1 AFDTVY
7 AEGQRRYV
15 ESLSAYARQFLGMM
29 EKPDVDFIE
38 GLSPAVSIEQRSS
51 AKNPRS
57 TVGTVT
63 EIYDYLRLLYA
74 RVGTPYCYRCGRKIS
89 QQTVEQ
95 VVDLVMSLPKGSK
108 IQILAPLVKG
118 RKGEHKEIF
127 DQIKKEG
134 FIRAR
139 VDGKI
144 VEVEG
149 EMKLEKYKKHNIEV
163 VVDRLVV
170 EKKIA
175 KRLADSLETAL
186 KLGSGIVVV
195 NVLGKE
201 ELLFSEH
208 YACVHCG
215 ISYEELSPRMFSF
228 NSPFGACPTCSGL
241 GTKMEIDPDLVVPDP
256 KISIAYGAVAPW
268 GNPIGGWYYHQL
280 KSLADHFQ
288 FSLYVPFEKLKSEAK
303 NVLLYGTGHRELK
316 FRWEDSE
323 GKGEY
328 YDTFEGVI
336 PNLERRYRQT
346 ASEAVRE
353 WIERFM
359 RVLPCPECNG
369 TRLKK
374 ESLSVKVKD
383 LNIAELTELSVK
395 QAKKF
400 FAKLKLTSREHQI
413 AKQILKEI
421 NERLGFMMDVGLDYL
436 TLDRSAASLSGGE
449 AQRIR
454 LATQIGSRLVGVL
467 YILDEPSVGLHQRD
481 NKRLLNTLLGLR
493 DLGNTVLVVE
503 HDRETIMTADHVVDL
518 GPGAGKEGGWVV
530 AKGTPQAIAR
540 NKKSLTGK
548 YLSGKLSIPIPK
560 TRRNGNGD
568 FLSIFGAAGNN
579 LKRIRVDLPL
589 GLFICITGVSGSGKS
604 TLINETLFRV
614 LSQHF
619 YNSKIASLEYGGIQ
633 GLEHVDKVINIDQSP
648 IGRTPRSNPATY
660 TGVFTYIR
668 DLFAMIPEAKI
679 RGYKVGRFSFNVR
692 GGRCEACEGDG
703 IIKIEMHFLPDVYV
717 PCEICKGK
725 RYNRETLEI
734 KYKGKNIADVLD
746 MTVDE
751 AYEFFVNIPKIKRK
765 LQTLKDV
772 GLGYIHLGQPATT
785 LSGGEAQRVKLSTE
799 LSKVST
805 GSTLYILD
813 EPTTG
818 LHFEDIKM
826 LLRVLNKLVDK
837 GNTVLVIEHNL
848 DVIKTADYI
857 IDLGPEGGE
866 DGGKVIATG
875 TPEEVAKTE
884 GSYTGQFLKDILKPT

>member
-1 AFDTVY
+1 MAEKSIRIKGAREHNLKNIDLEIPRDKLVVITGLSGSGKSSLAFDTIY

-74 RVGTPYCYRCGRKIS
+74 RVGTPYCYKCGRKIS

-95 VVDLVMSLPKGSK
+95 IVDLVMSLPKGSK
-108 IQILAPLVKG
+108 IQILAPLIKG

-139 VDGKI
+139 VDGEI
-144 VEVEG
+144 MEVEG

-170 EKKIA
+170 GKKIA

-195 NVLGKE
+195 NVLGSE

-228 NSPFGACPTCSGL
+228 NSPFGACPTCGGL

-256 KISIAYGAVAPW
+256 SISIAHGAVAPW
-268 GNPIGGWYYHQL
+268 GDPIGSWYYHQL

-288 FSLYVPFEKLKSEAK
+288 FSLYVPFQKLKPEVK
-303 NVLLYGTGHRELK
+303 DILLYGTGEEELK

-346 ASEAVRE
+346 QSEAVRE
-353 WIERFM
+353 WIEKFM

-369 TRLKK
+369 ARLKK
-374 ESLSVKVKD
+374 ESLSVKVAD
-383 LNIAELTELSVK
+383 LNIAELTKLSVK

-400 FAKLKLTSREHQI
+400 FSKLKLSSREHQI

-503 HDRETIMTADHVVDL
+503 HDRETIMTADFVIDL

-530 AKGTPQAIAR
+530 ACGTPQTIAR
-540 NKKSLTGK
+540 SKKSLTGK

-560 TRRNGNGD
+560 RRRNNNGD
-568 FLSIFGAAGNN
+568 FLSILGASGNN

-604 TLINETLFRV
+604 TLVNETLFRV
-614 LSQHF
+614 LAQHF
-619 YNSKIASLEYGGIQ
+619 YNSKILPLEYRGIR
-633 GLEHVDKVINIDQSP
+633 GLEHIDKVINIDQS
-648 IGRTPRSNPATY
+648 
-660 TGVFTYIR
+660 
-668 DLFAMIPEAKI
+668 
-679 RGYKVGRFSFNVR
+679 
-692 GGRCEACEGDG
+692 
-703 IIKIEMHFLPDVYV
+703 
-717 PCEICKGK
+717 
-725 RYNRETLEI
+725 
-734 KYKGKNIADVLD
+734 
-746 MTVDE
+746 
-751 AYEFFVNIPKIKRK
+751 
-765 LQTLKDV
+765 
-772 GLGYIHLGQPATT
+772 
-785 LSGGEAQRVKLSTE
+785 
-799 LSKVST
+799 
-805 GSTLYILD
+805 
-813 EPTTG
+813 
-818 LHFEDIKM
+818 
-826 LLRVLNKLVDK
+826 
-837 GNTVLVIEHNL
+837 
-848 DVIKTADYI
+848 
-857 IDLGPEGGE
+857 
-866 DGGKVIATG
+866 
-875 TPEEVAKTE
+875 
-884 GSYTGQFLKDILKPT
+884 